1 VGRSTCVRQGNAIH
15 ILIAYSFFE
24 VCQLLHLH
32 PLTLEDILQQ
42 EPREKLELFPKL
54 GYYFVS
60 FRAIESKETREKVRR
75 TAWKNSDSADYVDDE
90 PVGEANVYLAVFK
103 EGICCVS

>member
-1 VGRSTCVRQGNAIH
+1 
-15 ILIAYSFFE
+15 
-24 VCQLLHLH
+24 
-32 PLTLEDILQQ
+32 LEDILQQ

-60 FRAIESKETREKVRR
+60 FRAIESKETRKKIRR
-75 TAWKNSDSADYVDDE
+75 TAWKNSDNADYVDDE